1 MRLKVNSR
9 DTIKENRWE
18 KTIGFVPRIGR
29 RRLHH
34 MVLVIK
40 RKGET
45 KDSMFRKFTRS
56 FIDEEIVEKLRKKQ
70 FYKKP
75 SLKRKEEEKERR
87 KNRFSKHSKVFKKIY
102 KRV

>member
-1 MRLKVNSR
+1 
-9 DTIKENRWE
+9 
-18 KTIGFVPRIGR
+18 
-29 RRLHH
+29 

-56 FIDEEIVEKLRKKQ
+56 FIDEEIVDTLRKKM

-75 SLKRKEEEKERR
+75 SLKRKEEEKERK
-87 KNRFSKHSKVFKKIY
+87 KNRFSKHKKVFKKIY
-102 KRV
+102 KRI

>member
-1 MRLKVNSR
+1 
-9 DTIKENRWE
+9 
-18 KTIGFVPRIGR
+18 
-29 RRLHH
+29 

-56 FIDEEIVEKLRKKQ
+56 FIDEEIVDTLRKKM

-75 SLKRKEEEKERR
+75 SLKRKDEEKERM
-87 KNRFSKHSKVFKKIY
+87 KNRSLKRRKVVFKKVFK
-102 KRV
+102 RV